1 MKTIEKEIESEIII
15 KNSKFITYIF
25 PIFSTDISSYLN
37 KVKEKH
43 PKATHY
49 CYGYIYDNVFHYSD
63 DGEPTNTAGLPIY
76 HVLQKTELNHV
87 LAIVVRY
94 FGGIKLGAGRLVRA
108 YTKAVSNTL
117 SQCNYIQLE
126 KGYLV
131 KITTNYQ
138 EMKNLDYILKNYK
151 IQSKEFQEQIIY
163 YVEIPIQEIQNIEN
177 YTYEIQEELFI
188 QKNRS

>member
-1 MKTIEKEIESEIII
+1 MKTIEKEIDSEIII

-25 PIFSTDISSYLN
+25 PIASPDISSYLN
-37 KVKEKH
+37 KVKEIH
-43 PKATHY
+43 SKANHY

-63 DGEPTNTAGLPIY
+63 DGEPSNTAGLPIY

-94 FGGIKLGAGRLVRA
+94 FGGIKLGAGGLVRA

-138 EMKNLDYILKNYK
+138 EMKNLDYILKNYR

-177 YTYEIQEELFI
+177 YTHEIQEELFI